1 SEHLSLHDVDLNKT
15 PMTLGPWLTMDSGT
29 ERFTGEFSDQAN
41 MYLSRNYRAPF
52 TVPVE
57 V

>member
-1 SEHLSLHDVDLNKT
+1 LPLNEVDLKKM

-29 ERFTGEFSDQAN
+29 GKFVGEFSNEAN
-41 MYLSRNYRAPF
+41 LYLSRNYRAPF
-52 TVPVE
+52 TVPAE